1 MLYIWNEFN
10 FSEEKNLMENLF
22 SRDFFYFFFI
32 VPSFLFSSSLG
43 ERGGER
49 GVGSRRRVAYIWRE
63 SEVNGAF
70 SVRTG

>member
-22 SRDFFYFFFI
+22 SRDFIYLFFI
-32 VPSFLFSSSLG
+32 VPSFLFSSSLE

-49 GVGSRRRVAYIWRE
+49 GVD
-63 SEVNGAF
+63 
-70 SVRTG
+70 